1 MDGDGDGDDA
11 ARVRIDVG
19 PGTVEESL
27 AEGPGER
34 KPVVVEMPPFPSAAA
49 AGQYV
54 LAFHRLAA
62 KEGLVRRARGGAG
75 TEAGAGVGAGRKN
88 RPGSA
93 P

>member
-27 AEGPGER
+27 AEGPGGRE
-34 KPVVVEMPPFPSAAA
+34 PVVVEMPPFPSAAA

-62 KEGLVRRARGGAG
+62 KEGLVRHARAEAG
-75 TEAGAGVGAGRKN
+75 TAAGAGGGARGRN
-88 RPGSA
+88 QPGSA